1 MNKFLVATRSDEGVA
16 SYTEITHPIIQN
28 YAKSL
33 DADFIILKNIEGWHR
48 HHRIFQLYDLL
59 DKYDR
64 IVVMDSDVLIVKGC
78 PNILEIVKYNKIGTI
93 FEDVGTRKEDRRNR
107 IIKIQNTRGDVGWRD
122 GYINSGVC
130 VFSKIHKDLFKVDD
144 PNNLWLD
151 LGFDDLELAYRINQ
165 MQLEIQELP
174 YNLNFMSMF
183 TENPFYMTKSD
194 ALILHFAG
202 NGFNQW
208 FSKSEQIRQDY
219 LIMKKCNMVYGE

>member
-16 SYTEITHPIIQN
+16 NYTEITHPIIQN

-48 HHRIFQLYDLL
+48 HHRIFQLHNLL

-64 IVVMDSDVLIVKGC
+64 IVVMDSDILIVKGC
-78 PNILEIVKYNKIGTI
+78 PNIFDIVKYDKIGTV
-93 FEDVGTRKEDRRNR
+93 FEDVGTRQEDRRNR
-107 IIKIQNTRGDVGWRD
+107 IAKIQNARGDIGWRD

-130 VFSKIHKDLFKVDD
+130 VFSKIHKDLFKVDN
-144 PNNLWLD
+144 PNNLWLN
-151 LGFDDLELAYRINQ
+151 LGYDDIEIGYRINKT
-165 MQLEIQELP
+165 QLEIQELP

-183 TENPFYMTKSD
+183 MENPFYMTKSS
-194 ALILHFAG
+194 AFILHFAG

-208 FSKSEQIRQDY
+208 FPKSEQIRQDY
-219 LIMKKCNMVYGE
+219 LLLKKYTMVYGE